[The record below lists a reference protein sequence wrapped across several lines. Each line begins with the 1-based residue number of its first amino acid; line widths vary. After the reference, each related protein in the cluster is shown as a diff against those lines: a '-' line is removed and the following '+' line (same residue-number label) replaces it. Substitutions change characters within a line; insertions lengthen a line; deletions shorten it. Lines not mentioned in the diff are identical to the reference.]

1 MTTENN
7 NQQKFEVR
15 DLRRKE
21 KFFVDDLYLNGYAKK
36 CGIYATGVYLSLC
49 RHANREQQCYPSIGK
64 IAEELDISR
73 SQVIRVIKVLKKHNI
88 IKVIRI
94 GKKLNN
100 RYLLLDKSEWSGG
113 NFTSVPQKLHLVS
126 DSDFHSKD
134 TQLRIQSNKESFSE
148 NYKNG
153 GRKYKPFYQ
162 GNPMR
167 WVEDKKKWFV
177 ISKYGEWLEYADKES
192 KIEWR
197 EKT

>member
-1 MTTENN
+1 METEENN
-7 NQQKFEVR
+7 EQKFEVR

-21 KFFVDDLYLNGYAKK
+21 KFFMDDLYLNGYAKK

-49 RHANREQQCYPSIGK
+49 RHANKEQSCYPSIGK
-64 IAEELDISR
+64 IAEELNISR

-88 IKVIRI
+88 IRVIRI

-113 NFTSVPQKLHLVS
+113 DFTSVLQKLHLVS
-126 DSDFHSKD
+126 GRNFHSND
-134 TQLRIQSNKESFSE
+134 TQLRKQNIKEGFCE

-153 GRKYKPFYQ
+153 DRKYKPFYQ

-167 WVEDKKKWFV
+167 WVEQRKKWFV
-177 ISKYGEWLEYADKES
+177 ISKYGEWLEYVDKES
-192 KIEWR
+192 KIEWQ
-197 EKT
+197 